1 MYHNYTKDI
10 NQFLYLEIGN
20 NFMETGTIFDIKNKI
35 IIITGAGRGIGHM
48 FATSMAKY
56 SAFVYCFDVNFP
68 VDIPKRLSKNLFYVK
83 GEVTNKKKFLM
94 NCRKIY
100 TKHKKIDVLINN
112 LGVTFP
118 NTSKNSYSEKD
129 WEKTIEIN
137 LTTSFNCSQIV
148 MPFMKKHGSG
158 SIINI
163 TSINAEFGF
172 PNNPAYIAS
181 KGGLKMLG
189 KSMAKDW
196 GKFGI
201 RVNNLGP
208 GYFKTNMNKK
218 SWNNLKTRKART
230 VRTLLNRWGNVDEL
244 VGPCMFLASNASS
257 YVTGQDIYVD
267 GGWSANGLS

>member
-1 MYHNYTKDI
+1 MIKNNPTLKEVFTSAYQNHLKNNLKLAE
-10 NQFLYLEIGN
+10 NLYKKVLEINPNHLESIFLLGTLSIQTK
-20 NFMETGTIFDIKNKI
+20 NFNVAIKLLKK
-35 IIITGAGRGIGHM
+35 
-48 FATSMAKY
+48 ATLLKPNYAD
-56 SAFVYCFDVNFP
+56 AF
-68 VDIPKRLSKNLFYVK
+68 
-83 GEVTNKKKFLM
+83 
-94 NCRKIY
+94 
-100 TKHKKIDVLINN
+100 HN
-112 LGVTFP
+112 LGFTFIEMGDLKQGVQFF
-118 NTSKNSYSEKD
+118 N
-129 WEKTIEIN
+129 KTIEIN
-137 LTTSFNCSQIV
+137 LTTSCNCSQVI
-148 MPFMKKHGSG
+148 MQFMKKHKSG

-230 VRTLLNRWGNVDEL
+230 IRTLLNRWGNVDEL

-257 YVTGQDIYVD
+257 YVTGQLNWY
-267 GGWSANGLS
+267 LSLNVQYHHIRSNDHSIQMLYQVVKAVILV

>member
-1 MYHNYTKDI
+1 
-10 NQFLYLEIGN
+10 
-20 NFMETGTIFDIKNKI
+20 METENLFSIKNKI

-48 FATSMAKY
+48 FATSMAKQDAY
-56 SAFVYCFDVNFP
+56 VYCFDINFP
-68 VDIPKRLSKNLFYVK
+68 TNVPAKLSKNLFYVK
-83 GEVTNKKKFLM
+83 CDLTDSKKFLI
-94 NCRKIY
+94 NCKQIY
-100 TKHKKIDVLINN
+100 SKHKKIDVLINN

-118 NTSKNSYSEKD
+118 NISKNSYSKKD
-129 WEKTIEIN
+129 WNKTIEIN
-137 LTTSFNCSQIV
+137 LTTSFNCSQVI
-148 MPFMKKHGSG
+148 MQFMKKHKSG

-230 VRTLLNRWGNVDEL
+230 IRTLLNRWGETHEL
-244 VGPCMFLASNASS
+244 VGPCIFLASDASS

-267 GGWSANGLS
+267 GGWSSNGLS